1 MKILHIGK
9 AENMERYTPDVPA
22 AKTAS
27 VAEMPMGHT
36 AQEYAAAMPDAEVIV
51 ADAIAEVPGAL
62 IGELP
67 QLKMIHS

>member
-22 AKTAS
+22 AKTAM
-27 VAEMPMGHT
+27 VVEMPMGHT

-67 QLKMIHS
+67 